1 MCTSNTNIPA
11 LLLRLSTRST
21 LLLHALTTRRL
32 ARHLLDFAEA
42 VAAGVAVLAGGFH
55 RVDAGLLVA
64 LGRDFPGFG
73 ARGGAD
79 CGLFG
84 REVRGWTWWGDGMG
98 WDGMARWIDRT
109 SAAPLTYWAW
119 PPMREGC
126 WLWSDM
132 VVCDLVG
139 GLGDVLRGWCW
150 GGFFFAVLGCLLGWW
165 ELVVKML

>member
-32 ARHLLDFAEA
+32 TRHLLDFAEA

-79 CGLFG
+79 CGLFW
-84 REVRGWTWWGDGMG
+84 ERG
-98 WDGMARWIDRT
+98 
-109 SAAPLTYWAW
+109 
-119 PPMREGC
+119 
-126 WLWSDM
+126 
-132 VVCDLVG
+132 
-139 GLGDVLRGWCW
+139 
-150 GGFFFAVLGCLLGWW
+150 
-165 ELVVKML
+165 

>member
-1 MCTSNTNIPA
+1 
-11 LLLRLSTRST
+11 
-21 LLLHALTTRRL
+21 
-32 ARHLLDFAEA
+32 
-42 VAAGVAVLAGGFH
+42 
-55 RVDAGLLVA
+55 
-64 LGRDFPGFG
+64 
-73 ARGGAD
+73 
-79 CGLFG
+79 
-84 REVRGWTWWGDGMG
+84 MG

-150 GGFFFAVLGCLLGWW
+150 VGVGLFVRLVGIGGQD
-165 ELVVKML
+165 VVSRLDY

>member
-1 MCTSNTNIPA
+1 MYLDTNIPV
-11 LLLRLSTRST
+11 LLLRLSTRSP
-21 LLLHALTTRRL
+21 LLLHTLTPGRL
-32 ARHLLDFAEA
+32 ARHLLDLAEA
-42 VAAGVAVLAGGFH
+42 VAVGVAVLAGGFH
-55 RVDAGLLVA
+55 RVDASLLVA

-98 WDGMARWIDRT
+98 WDGSIDRT

-132 VVCDLVG
+132 VVIWLG
-139 GLGDVLRGWCW
+139 GLGDV
-150 GGFFFAVLGCLLGWW
+150 
-165 ELVVKML
+165 